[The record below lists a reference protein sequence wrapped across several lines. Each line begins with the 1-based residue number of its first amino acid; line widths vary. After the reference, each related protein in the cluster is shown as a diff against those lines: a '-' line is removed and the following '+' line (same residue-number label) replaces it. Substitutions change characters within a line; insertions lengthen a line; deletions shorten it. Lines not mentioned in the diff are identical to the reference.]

1 LNDPFGNAKRSFKVC
16 LAKTHFGAAT
26 SLQLTRSFSVDVRL
40 CFADATLKQQPM
52 NIPMLFAL
60 TSIRASPMDTDA
72 ISYSAADLAAIARA
86 LRVAPAEV
94 VSRKQR
100 FDQVLFWS
108 GLGRARSGLVPSADL
123 IDRVSKLQNSLT
135 RFLCQAYALARR
147 DGEELPEDI
156 DPAKL
161 PTPSP
166 FRYRASTSTVFERL
180 GVDPADAID
189 GIEDRSLSN
198 ALTDPTDRDEQPLT
212 ALIVSLAAYDE
223 DRAGAIHAALN
234 LCQRCT
240 RSIKALTRIRGLTVQ
255 PGHHGDGQVNS
266 WLDDMLGL
274 YEELT
279 GKPVGMSVG
288 APGTDR
294 AGEVSGRL
302 IDFLIAAGKPVGLD
316 FSPEAWRSRVRTAQ
330 RSAQQKQS

>member
-1 LNDPFGNAKRSFKVC
+1 MNGLMLLTFTMI
-16 LAKTHFGAAT
+16 LAAT
-26 SLQLTRSFSVDVRL
+26 
-40 CFADATLKQQPM
+40 M
-52 NIPMLFAL
+52 
-60 TSIRASPMDTDA
+60 ASGA
-72 ISYSAADLAAIARA
+72 ISYSAEDLASIARA
-86 LRVAPAEV
+86 LRVDLAEIL
-94 VSRKQR
+94 SHRDR
-100 FDQVLFWS
+100 FDEALFWS
-108 GLGRARSGLVPSADL
+108 GLGRARPNLVPSADL
-123 IDRVSKLQNSLT
+123 TTRVSKLQNGLK
-135 RFLCQAYALARR
+135 RFLCQAYVLARR

-161 PTPSP
+161 STPIPS
-166 FRYRASTSTVFERL
+166 RYRAMASTVFKRL
-180 GVDPADAID
+180 GVDPADVID

-212 ALIVSLAAYDE
+212 ALLVSLAAFDE
-223 DRAGAIHAALN
+223 DRAGAIHAAQN
-234 LCQRCT
+234 LSQRCT

-255 PGHHGDGQVNS
+255 PGHHGDGQINS

-330 RSAQQKQS
+330 RSVPRSAQQKQS